1 MNLENTIFKATFDY
15 RVKLVNDWI
24 RIIKTTEC
32 QKREEA
38 FKIVVFKMMK
48 DIVKKN
54 ISNCLN
60 LLNGAG
66 KQDMPERDELIS
78 ECYIIFDKCLS
89 KYNIE
94 KGNNFYFYYNKSI
107 SRHFFK
113 YYQRECQ
120 SLSVELTDAISTT
133 HPKLHCNSEP
143 DLIEALMHHFHFTE
157 IDKRITRSRLQD
169 KKISEFL
176 KENADVT
183 CNQYSRSLQ
192 KIKETL
198 NYYKETGEL

>member
-89 KYNIE
+89 KYNI
-94 KGNNFYFYYNKSI
+94 
-107 SRHFFK
+107 
-113 YYQRECQ
+113 
-120 SLSVELTDAISTT
+120 
-133 HPKLHCNSEP
+133 
-143 DLIEALMHHFHFTE
+143 
-157 IDKRITRSRLQD
+157 
-169 KKISEFL
+169 
-176 KENADVT
+176 
-183 CNQYSRSLQ
+183 
-192 KIKETL
+192 
-198 NYYKETGEL
+198 